1 MMCRIDV
8 LFPTRDTGVLIWIPR
23 FRGYQSPRRF
33 GRYHSP
39 RGLRLI
45 PFIFSSYRELFMFST
60 MLRSLRISASY
71 LLTRWMDRQHI
82 RNTPRQQPTIM
93 PRINQRIPMTNHPQ
107 QTYPYSRTRYWR
119 QVLPAR
125 AILQRSKEEQLYC
138 LAR

>member
-45 PFIFSSYRELFMFST
+45 PFVFSSYRELFMFST

-93 PRINQRIPMTNHPQ
+93 PRINQRIPIHVAVVQPLN
-107 QTYPYSRTRYWR
+107 
-119 QVLPAR
+119 PADE
-125 AILQRSKEEQLYC
+125 ILISHNDIPCPSSKSSLSEPSVMLT
-138 LAR
+138 